1 MSTSQTP
8 DRSTDARHAHDGASH
23 GATAHN
29 GTAHNAAAQNGD
41 AYDGGPALSVID
53 AADLEEAAAY
63 RLVSV
68 DDLDYLYDAL
78 RDVADLL
85 GVTAKGLRQL
95 GVSPEEAAGTC
106 AAIERHLHD
115 VGTIAFAVGAD
126 FRSPPTAE
134 S

>member
-1 MSTSQTP
+1 MSTSQSFE
-8 DRSTDARHAHDGASH
+8 RSTDRLDTHAQSPDG
-23 GATAHN
+23 
-29 GTAHNAAAQNGD
+29 
-41 AYDGGPALSVID
+41 LSVID
-53 AADLEEAAAY
+53 AADLEDAAAY

-68 DDLDYLYDAL
+68 DDLDYLHDAL
-78 RDVADLL
+78 RDAADLL

-106 AAIERHLHD
+106 AAVERHLRD